1 MMDAIQCPVIVPKV
15 KVFEQ
20 RTAWRQILGD
30 RPPLATG
37 AQDIHQAVHHFTDIN
52 APLATAPFGRW
63 YQRRNMRPFI
73 IAHITRVAKSA
84 AIIGTT
90 VF

>member
-1 MMDAIQCPVIVPKV
+1 MMDAIQRPVIVPKI
-15 KVFEQ
+15 KIFEQ
-20 RTAWRQILGD
+20 GAARRQVLGD

-37 AQDIHQAVHHFTDIN
+37 AQDVHQAVHHFTDID
-52 APLATAPFGRW
+52 APLAAAAFGRW
-63 YQRRNMRPFI
+63 YQWRNMRPFLI
-73 IAHITRVAKSA
+73 RHVTQVAKLA